1 MTEAKPTYT
10 LPIADY
16 RLGPYL
22 SELRCK
28 TCHATLATVV
38 EWDGRTALVLF
49 TREGHPCL
57 AFRARLHCVCGAE
70 RTFRSELMSAVRLG
84 IAEE

>member
-49 TREGHPCL
+49 TKEGYPSL
-57 AFRARLHCVCGAE
+57 VFRARFLCVCGQQ
-70 RTFRSELMSAVRLG
+70 RTFYSMPMSAVRLG
-84 IAEE
+84 IVED